1 VADQGGGRGA
11 KKSFGVEGVTW
22 SLRHELG
29 LSMQAVSLVYDRVM
43 VLRPLATRVPRE
55 VEREIRDVMDF
66 LGVEKSQAVRMIL
79 EIGISEWRK
88 RTALD
93 LLREGKVTMAKAAKL
108 AKLDIWD
115 FVDLVRDRRI
125 EWVTFPVGELQED
138 AKKAAKASGE

>member
-1 VADQGGGRGA
+1 
-11 KKSFGVEGVTW
+11 
-22 SLRHELG
+22 
-29 LSMQAVSLVYDRVM
+29 M

-55 VEREIRDVMDF
+55 IEREIKDIMDY
-66 LGVEKSQAVRMIL
+66 LGVEKAQAVRVIL

-115 FVDLVRDRRI
+115 FVDLVRDSKI
-125 EWVTFPVGELQED
+125 EWVRFPVGELQED
-138 AKKAAKASGE
+138 AKKTAKAAGQ